1 METLLANAQQHFKKT
16 YQDLQ
21 HLLQLLQDVLKE
33 SGEALL
39 AEQIPWIGQAG
50 VPDELTTRHL
60 QLYSLVFQLMSMAEI
75 NTAVQHRRRAEDE
88 SGDPE
93 PGLWVEAFRRLQEAG
108 VSKEE
113 ALRALRQISVE
124 PVLTA
129 HPTEAKRTTVLE
141 HHRELYLLLV
151 QRENQMYNTRE
162 REELN
167 LEIKENLYRLWKTGE
182 IYLEKPDVTSE
193 LRNVMHYLLEVFPDL
208 IQILDRRLEK
218 AGESFGIAPGT
229 LARAHAYPKISFGD
243 WVGGDRDGHPLVTA
257 DVTQHTLLRLRLNAF
272 VAIRRK
278 LARLVRHLSFAC
290 QIEELIPEAQE
301 RIREMVEELGEK
313 TGEEA
318 LDRNKG
324 EAFRQMANLMLVKLP
339 VDTQRGHAVQLSERP
354 GCYFHS
360 EDLVKDLTMLQR
372 ALDAHGATT
381 VAYREVVVVKRVVET
396 LGFHLAAL
404 DIRQNSAF
412 HDHAVS
418 QFLKAALVPDTDFGS
433 WSEQK
438 RLEFLSRELES
449 ARPFTH
455 SDAELEDNARAVAE
469 CYRTLKSH
477 TEKYGIN
484 CLGSFIV
491 SMTRSVSD
499 LLVVYLLAR
508 EAGLTEMTEEGLVCT
523 VPVVPL
529 LETVDDLERG
539 PEILRNF
546 LEHPFTARSMRYLM
560 KTRHWEKPRQQVMV
574 GYSDSNKDGG
584 IMASQWYLY
593 KAQQRLSRAGAEMG
607 VDILFFHGKGGSIS
621 RGSGPTAAFLNALP
635 CGTLNSRIRLTE
647 QGETIAQKY
656 AYKLNAA
663 YNLEL
668 LVAGTFARTVLD
680 RQEPCEGHPMEAILE
695 RLAQDSREHYAALL
709 HTDGF
714 IPFFRQAT
722 PIDAIESSK
731 IGSRPAKRTGASTLA
746 DLRAIPWVFAWGQ
759 SRYHMTS
766 WYGLGTALQ
775 SLEKEK
781 PEAYTAL
788 KGQCGEEPFLK
799 YVLQNVDNSVG
810 EVDESI
816 MAAYAALVEDE
827 SVQERFLKMFR
838 EELLLVRQQLDQ
850 LLGGDYESRHP
861 RRASSNEMRSVVLQ
875 PLHRHQIAL
884 LERWRAEKARG
895 AKQAAHT
902 QMELMLT
909 INAIAGA
916 IGTTG

>member
-1 METLLANAQQHFKKT
+1 MEALLAKAQQHFKKT

-21 HLLQLLQDVLKE
+21 HLLQLLQEVLKE
-33 SGEALL
+33 SGEAEL

-50 VPDELTTRHL
+50 VPEELTSRHL
-60 QLYSLVFQLMSMAEI
+60 QLYSLVFQLVSMAEI

-88 SGDPE
+88 EGEPE
-93 PGLWVEAFRRLQEAG
+93 PGLWAEAFQKLREAG

-113 ALRALRQISVE
+113 GLRALREISVE

-151 QRENQMYNTRE
+151 QRENQMYNSRE
-162 REELN
+162 QAELN
-167 LEIKENLYRLWKTGE
+167 VEIKQNLYRLWKTGE

-193 LRNVMHYLLEVFPDL
+193 LRNVMHYLLEVFPEL
-208 IQILDRRLEK
+208 IEIHDRRLEK
-218 AGESFGIAPGT
+218 AAEDFGINPGT
-229 LARAHAYPKISFGD
+229 ISRAHAYPRITFGD

-257 DVTQHTLLRLRLNAF
+257 SVTEHTLLKLRLNAF

-290 QIEELIPEAQE
+290 QIEELIPEAQQ
-301 RIREMVEELGEK
+301 RIHEMVKELGPNEGK
-313 TGEEA
+313 QA

-324 EAFRQMANLMLVKLP
+324 EAFRQMANLMQVKLP
-339 VDTQRGHAVQLSERP
+339 VDTQRGHAVQLSERE
-354 GCYFHS
+354 GCYFYS
-360 EDLVKDLTMLQR
+360 QDLLNDLTLLQR
-372 ALDAHGATT
+372 ALDAFGAST
-381 VAYREVVVVKRVVET
+381 VAYREVVVVKRVAET

-412 HDHAVS
+412 HDKAVE
-418 QFLKAALVPDTDFGS
+418 QLLKAALVPDTDFAS
-433 WSEQK
+433 WSEEK
-438 RLEFLSRELES
+438 RLDFLTRELQS

-455 SDAELEDNARAVAE
+455 PNAHLEDNARAVVE
-469 CYRTLKSH
+469 CYRTLKAH

-508 EAGLTEMTEEGLVCT
+508 EAGLTEMTEEGMVCT

-529 LETVDDLERG
+529 LETVDDLDQG
-539 PEILRNF
+539 PDILQHF

-560 KTRHWEKPRQQVMV
+560 KTRNWDKPRQQVMV

-593 KAQQRLSRAGAEMG
+593 KAQQRLSRKGQEMG
-607 VDILFFHGKGGSIS
+607 TDIMFFHGKGGSIS
-621 RGSGPTAAFLNALP
+621 RGSGPTASFLSALP

-647 QGETIAQKY
+647 QGETIAHKY

-668 LVAGTFARTVLD
+668 LTAGVFARSVLD
-680 RQEPCEGHPMEAILE
+680 QQAPCEGHPMEAIVE
-695 RLAQDSREHYAALL
+695 RLAQESREHYAALL
-709 HTDGF
+709 HTSGF

-731 IGSRPAKRTGASTLA
+731 IGSRPAKRTGASTLS
-746 DLRAIPWVFAWGQ
+746 DLRAIPWVFAWSQ
-759 SRYHMTS
+759 ARYHMTS

-775 SLEKEK
+775 SLEKDK
-781 PEAYTAL
+781 PDAYAAL
-788 KGQCGEEPFLK
+788 KEQCREEPFLN

-810 EVDESI
+810 EVDDT
-816 MAAYAALVEDE
+816 MLTAYAELVEE
-827 SVQERFLKMFR
+827 EAIRERFLGLFR
-838 EELLLVRQQLDQ
+838 SELSVVRQQLNQ
-850 LLGGDYESRHP
+850 LLGGDYAIRHP
-861 RRASSNEMRSVVLQ
+861 RRARSAEMRSVVLQ

-884 LERWRAEKARG
+884 LKRWRSEKAQG
-895 AKQAAHT
+895 AKQAQQT

>member
-1 METLLANAQQHFKKT
+1 MEALLAKAQQHFKKT

-21 HLLQLLQDVLKE
+21 HLLQLLQEILKE
-33 SGEALL
+33 SGEAKL
-39 AEQIPWIGQAG
+39 AEQIPWIGQGG
-50 VPDELTTRHL
+50 VPEELTPRHL

-88 SGDPE
+88 PGDPE
-93 PGLWVEAFRRLQEAG
+93 PGLWVAAFKHLQEAG
-108 VSKEE
+108 ITKEE

-151 QRENQMYNTRE
+151 QRENLMYNARE

-167 LEIKENLYRLWKTGE
+167 LEIKQSLYRLWKTGE
-182 IYLEKPDVTSE
+182 IYLEKPDVPSE
-193 LRNVMHYLLEVFPDL
+193 LRNVMHYLLEVFPEL
-208 IQILDRRLEK
+208 VEILDRRLEK
-218 AGESFGIAPGT
+218 AAEHFGMAPGT

-243 WVGGDRDGHPLVTA
+243 WVGGDRDGHPFVTA
-257 DVTQHTLLRLRLNAF
+257 EVTQHTLLKLRLNAF

-278 LARLVRHLSFAC
+278 LSRLVRHLSFAC
-290 QIEELIPEAQE
+290 QIEELIPEAQA
-301 RIREMVEELGEK
+301 RIREMVDELGPK
-313 TGEEA
+313 LGQEA

-324 EAFRQMANLMLVKLP
+324 EAFRQFSNLMQVKLP
-339 VDTQRGHAVQLSERP
+339 VDTQRGHAVQLSERE

-360 EDLVKDLTMLQR
+360 EDLISDLTLMQR
-372 ALDAHGATT
+372 ALDAYGATT

-412 HDHAVS
+412 HDQAVT
-418 QFLKAALVPDTDFGS
+418 QLLKAALVPVTDFGA
-433 WSEQK
+433 WSEEK
-438 RLEFLSRELES
+438 RMELLNRELES

-455 SDAELEDNARAVAE
+455 PNAILEPNARAVVD
-469 CYRTLKSH
+469 CYRTLKAH
-477 TEKYGIN
+477 TDKYGIN

-508 EAGLTEMTEEGLVCT
+508 EAGLTEMTDEGLVCT

-539 PEILRNF
+539 PEILRAF
-546 LEHPFTARSMRYLM
+546 LQHPFTQRSMRYLM
-560 KTRHWEKPRQQVMV
+560 RTRHWDQPRQQVMV

-593 KAQQRLSRAGAEMG
+593 KAQQRLSRAGQELG

-621 RGSGPTAAFLNALP
+621 RGSGPTSSFLNALP

-668 LVAGTFARTVLD
+668 LLAGTFARTVLD
-680 RQEPCEGHPMEAILE
+680 RQSPCEGHPLEAILE
-695 RLAQDSREHYAALL
+695 RLAQESREHYSALL

-731 IGSRPAKRTGASTLA
+731 IGSRPAKRTGASSLA
-746 DLRAIPWVFAWGQ
+746 DLRAIPWVFAWSQ
-759 SRYHMTS
+759 ARFHMTS

-775 SLEKEK
+775 SLEQEK
-781 PEAYTAL
+781 SDAYETL
-788 KGQCGEEPFLK
+788 GRLCTTEPFLM
-799 YVLQNVDNSVG
+799 YVLQNVDNSAG
-810 EVDESI
+810 EVDEDMI
-816 MAAYAALVEDE
+816 TAYAELVEDE
-827 SVQERFLKMFR
+827 TIRQRFLDMFR
-838 EELLLVRQQLDQ
+838 AELQLVRKQLGQ
-850 LLGGDYESRHP
+850 LMGGDYESRHP
-861 RRASSNEMRSVVLQ
+861 RRARSNEMRAVVLQ

-884 LERWRAEKARG
+884 LQRWRAQKASG
-895 AKQAAHT
+895 TKQAALT
-902 QMELMLT
+902 QTELMLT

>member
-1 METLLANAQQHFKKT
+1 MEALLAKAQQHFKKT

-21 HLLQLLQDVLKE
+21 HLLQLLQEVLKD
-33 SGEALL
+33 SGEAQL
-39 AEQIPWIGQAG
+39 AEQIPWIGQSG
-50 VPDELTTRHL
+50 VPEELTTRHL

-88 SGDPE
+88 AGEPE
-93 PGLWVEAFRRLQEAG
+93 PGLWAAAFKRLQEAG
-108 VSKEE
+108 ISKEE
-113 ALRALRQISVE
+113 GLRALRQISVE

-151 QRENQMYNTRE
+151 KRENQMYNSRE
-162 REELN
+162 RGELN
-167 LEIKENLYRLWKTGE
+167 QEIKQSLYRLWKTGE

-193 LRNVMHYLLEVFPDL
+193 LRNVMHYLLEVFPEL
-208 IQILDRRLEK
+208 IEVLDRRLEK
-218 AGESFGIAPGT
+218 AAEQFGIAPGT
-229 LARAHAYPKISFGD
+229 LARAHAYPRITFGD

-257 DVTQHTLLRLRLNAF
+257 KVTEHTLLKLRLNAF

-278 LARLVRHLSFAC
+278 LSLLVRHLSFAC

-301 RIREMVEELGEK
+301 RIHEMVEELGAEA
-313 TGEEA
+313 GVPA

-324 EAFRQMANLMLVKLP
+324 EAFRQLANLMQVKLP
-339 VDTQRGHAVQLSERP
+339 VDTQRGHAVQLSERE
-354 GCYFHS
+354 GCYFYS
-360 EDLVKDLTMLQR
+360 QDLLDDLTLLQG
-372 ALDAHGATT
+372 ALDAFGAKT
-381 VAYREVVVVKRVVET
+381 VAYQEVVAVKRVVET

-412 HDHAVS
+412 HDKAVG
-418 QFLKAALVPDTDFGS
+418 QLLKAAQVPNTDFGA
-433 WSEQK
+433 WSEEK
-438 RLEFLSRELES
+438 RLDFLSRELES

-455 SDAELEDNARAVAE
+455 PNAKLDENARAVVD
-469 CYRTLKSH
+469 CYRTLKAH
-477 TEKYGIN
+477 TEKYGIK

-499 LLVVYLLAR
+499 LLAVYLLAR
-508 EAGLTEMTEEGLVCT
+508 EAGLTEMTEEGMVCT

-539 PEILRNF
+539 PDILRNF
-546 LEHPFTARSMRYLM
+546 LEHPFTERSMRYLM
-560 KTRHWEKPRQQVMV
+560 RTRQWDKPRQQVMV

-593 KAQQRLSRAGAEMG
+593 KAQQRLSRAGQEMG
-607 VDILFFHGKGGSIS
+607 VDIMFFHGKGGSIS
-621 RGSGPTAAFLNALP
+621 RGSGPTSSFLNALP

-668 LVAGTFARTVLD
+668 LTAGTFVRTVLD
-680 RQEPCEGHPMEAILE
+680 QQSPCKGHPLEAILE

-731 IGSRPAKRTGASTLA
+731 IGSRPAKRTGASSLA
-746 DLRAIPWVFAWGQ
+746 DLRAIPWVFAWSQ
-759 SRYHMTS
+759 ARYHMTS

-775 SLEKEK
+775 TLEEEK
-781 PEAYTAL
+781 TDAYEALQNHCT
-788 KGQCGEEPFLK
+788 KEPFLK
-799 YVLQNVDNSVG
+799 YVLENVDNSVG
-810 EVDESI
+810 EVDEEMI
-816 MAAYAALVEDE
+816 AAYAAMVEDE
-827 SVQERFLKMFR
+827 AIQQRFLGLFR
-838 EELLLVRQQLDQ
+838 EELELVRKQLNQ
-850 LLGGDYESRHP
+850 LLGGTYESRHP
-861 RRASSNEMRSVVLQ
+861 RRSRSNEMRSVVLQ
-875 PLHRHQIAL
+875 PLHRHQIEL
-884 LERWRAEKARG
+884 LKRWRSEKSEG
-895 AKQAAHT
+895 SKQAART
-902 QMELMLT
+902 QTELMLT